1 MFFYTFDKVNSVFKK
16 IASRGERRYES
27 SRKLHRVFQSV
38 YESFMKLFSVV
49 IGALSCAFIVG
60 CASVPEAKKEGA
72 VSANNERCTVTG
84 SNLPRRDCRDLVDV
98 VPGDSVDRPSSNP
111 AGRGMPAPR

>member
-1 MFFYTFDKVNSVFKK
+1 MQK
-16 IASRGERRYES
+16 IASRGERRYDS
-27 SRKLHRVFQSV
+27 SRKLHRVFQLV
-38 YESFMKLFSVV
+38 DEFFMKLVSVV
-49 IGALSCAFIVG
+49 IGAFWCALIVG

-72 VSANNERCTVTG
+72 VSANNERCIVTG

-98 VPGDSVDRPSSNP
+98 VPGDAVDRPSSNP